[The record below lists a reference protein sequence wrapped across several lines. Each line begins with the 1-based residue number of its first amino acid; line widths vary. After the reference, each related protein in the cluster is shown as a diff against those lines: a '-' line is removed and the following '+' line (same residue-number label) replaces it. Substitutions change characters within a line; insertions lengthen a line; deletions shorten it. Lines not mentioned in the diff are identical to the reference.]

1 MKRFLRISAVFLP
14 QLFTSLVK
22 SGGPPREPCSVE
34 QAEICK
40 DNHKSQ
46 VFQLD
51 QRKHPHDQGFGS
63 SNDVEEPLSGGVA
76 SDWNLDLSLQ
86 HGYEPISL
94 KTQIREIDFMGI
106 LTQKSLDH
114 REKNNAGDSEKQ
126 ELKDPGFPTRLQ
138 DSSLGRDLRLNGTVP
153 IIIQTTKRGNIGIF
167 SQTQLLKLRRYHTTK
182 VKKQKKA
189 IQTFIIKRNFLK

>member
-40 DNHKSQ
+40 DNHKLSRFASTEYLWICYSSAAIMVWVKLVNQVTSTDTFCFCVAGAHFSRSQ

-51 QRKHPHDQGFGS
+51 QRKHPHGQGFGS

-94 KTQIREIDFMGI
+94 KTQIREIDFLGM
-106 LTQKSLDH
+106 LTQESLDH

-126 ELKDPGFPTRLQ
+126 ECETKGFHHLEKDDMGEEGF
-138 DSSLGRDLRLNGTVP
+138 
-153 IIIQTTKRGNIGIF
+153 
-167 SQTQLLKLRRYHTTK
+167 
-182 VKKQKKA
+182 
-189 IQTFIIKRNFLK
+189 